1 MANGKYQISSIIY
14 QVSYIKWK
22 MSNGRCQ
29 MEQACIKHFTFNSP
43 QDLFRRICSTG
54 FVPRET
60 IHLYNMQN
68 QPITKKNKN

>member
-1 MANGKYQISSIIY
+1 MANVKWQMGNIKY

-22 MSNGRCQ
+22 MSNGTSLHQ
-29 MEQACIKHFTFNSP
+29 TFYI
-43 QDLFRRICSTG
+43 LHLTFRRICSAG

-60 IHLYNMQN
+60 IRLYNMQN